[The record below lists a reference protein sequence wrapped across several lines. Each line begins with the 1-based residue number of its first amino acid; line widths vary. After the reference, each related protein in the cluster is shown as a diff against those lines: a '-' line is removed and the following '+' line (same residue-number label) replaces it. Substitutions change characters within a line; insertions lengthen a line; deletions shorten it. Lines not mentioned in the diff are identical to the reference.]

1 MVDRPG
7 IIVPEIAATY
17 DRSVNT
23 VRDWIKDAE
32 WPSPTGRR
40 GRFWEYDRAAV
51 DELVR
56 ARFARSRPTEAGDP
70 DRLLTMA
77 EAADR
82 AGVKPGTIRADLSR
96 GRWPA
101 PDEIRDGVKMWR
113 ASTVDAVL
121 ADRQAYRKTG
131 GDSAS

>member
-7 IIVPEIAATY
+7 IIVPEIAAAY

-32 WPSPTGRR
+32 WPAPLGRR

-51 DELVR
+51 EELVR
-56 ARFARSRPTEAGDP
+56 ARFVRNVKSHGGDP
-70 DRLLTMA
+70 DRLLTTA

-82 AGVKPGTIRADLSR
+82 AGVKPVTIRSDLSR

-101 PDEIRDGVKMWR
+101 PDEVRDGVKMWK
-113 ASTVDAVL
+113 ASTVDRVL
-121 ADRQAYRKTG
+121 AGRQAHRKT
-131 GDSAS
+131 AS

>member
-17 DRSVNT
+17 GRSVNT
-23 VRDWIKDAE
+23 VRDWIKDEA
-32 WPSPTGRR
+32 WPSPLGKR

-56 ARFARSRPTEAGDP
+56 ARFVRPRTTGGDP
-70 DRLLTMA
+70 DTLLTMA

-82 AGVKPGTIRADLSR
+82 AGVEPGTLRSDLSR

-113 ASTVDAVL
+113 AATVDAVL
-121 ADRQAYRKTG
+121 AGRQAYRKA
-131 GDSAS
+131 GDSAD